1 MATVVLDGPSQ
12 FPVRRLRRFVAV
24 AIGAVIYVAGLFS
37 VVPFFVLS
45 LAGGGTLV
53 DSQKQAGTDDELPPA
68 LADHLLRN
76 WLIAAGLVVVG
87 LPLGIR
93 LVRGRREL
101 VLFLRRFGY
110 SDATRTVSA
119 ATTRIG
125 ASWRMV
131 TLDDA
136 QIVPM
141 GVETLVLGVVGG
153 VRRVTGFVKRASV
166 VVAWIY
172 KTAMGLAF
180 VAAWAIVGITYL
192 RGEDVA
198 ALVDFR
204 GEDMS
209 TLLDFS
215 DQEHL
220 TSLGAPFHALLIGLA
235 VGAAA
240 AVVFAVVFVVVNLI
254 YVATIPIW
262 AWFSSVSDAVQA
274 AERSKTLKIYDAADV
289 YTRATE
295 VAKWRRKV
303 FSPQLIVLTVDS
315 QVWQLTVYAMAYV
328 SAVPLIDVSEPT
340 ENLLWEIDTLRDR
353 FGERCLFVGNID
365 RLGRFTGEEAPALSG
380 SVTGRADALI
390 ANETILAY
398 DANDPSGK
406 RFARALRAMLQDRA
420 RRTLRT
426 GDQPWLNRI
435 IDWLSETTDPDE
447 FMQDLTS
454 VAQAA
459 ARRRA

>member
-12 FPVRRLRRFVAV
+12 FPVRRLRRFIAV
-24 AIGAVIYVAGLFS
+24 AIGGVIYVAGLFS

-53 DSQKQAGTDDELPPA
+53 DPQNQAGTDDELPPA

-76 WLIAAGLVVVG
+76 WLIAAGLMMVG

-93 LVRGRREL
+93 MVRGRREL

-110 SDATRTVSA
+110 SDATRTISA
-119 ATTRIG
+119 ATARIG

-141 GVETLVLGVVGG
+141 GVETSVLGVVRG
-153 VRRVTGFVKRASV
+153 VRRVTGFVKTASV

-172 KTAMGLAF
+172 KTAMGVAF
-180 VAAWAIVGITYL
+180 VAAGAIVGITYL

-204 GEDMS
+204 GEDIS

-215 DQEHL
+215 DQEDL
-220 TSLGAPFHALLIGLA
+220 TSLGAPFRALLIGLA

-240 AVVFAVVFVVVNLI
+240 AVVFVVVNLI

-274 AERSKTLKIYDAADV
+274 AERSKTLKVYDAADV
-289 YTRATE
+289 YTGATE

-303 FSPQLIVLTVDS
+303 FSPRLVVLTVDS

-380 SVTGRADALI
+380 SVTERADALI

-398 DANDPSGK
+398 GANDPSEK

-454 VAQAA
+454 VVQAA